1 MLLVGGEG
9 RLLARRRRVE
19 VGAVVQVAEPK
30 DVVEL
35 RRRRQVPRAQR
46 RSRLAEQFWLRRES
60 MCEWAARWQETK
72 ASEVAPSRSRTT
84 SPPLLPSIPPGP
96 PVAALATCT
105 LVTLAP
111 CEALTYTERRI
122 SHNRTCR

>member
-9 RLLARRRRVE
+9 RLLARRRRRRVE

-46 RSRLAEQFWLRRES
+46 RGRLAEQLG
-60 MCEWAARWQETK
+60 AVV
-72 ASEVAPSRSRTT
+72 VAP
-84 SPPLLPSIPPGP
+84 
-96 PVAALATCT
+96 
-105 LVTLAP
+105 
-111 CEALTYTERRI
+111 
-122 SHNRTCR
+122 